1 MKISGQTVKG
11 IIFDVDGTLLDT
23 VEIWVTASSRY
34 VRSQGLVPEP
44 GLDESLF
51 SMSMEEAAV
60 YLSSHYVPEKEP
72 RRIVEEVNQML
83 VRYYREEAPLR
94 NGAAELLRWLQQQEM
109 PVAAA
114 TATDEPL
121 VEGAFGRLGIRPFF
135 QAVFTCSQVGAGK
148 KKPRIYQRAAACLG
162 TEPGETLVVEDAL
175 FALQTAKAAGFLTAG
190 VAERYSAPEQEEIRS
205 LADLYG
211 QDPADLLKKLRE
223 TEREERRG

>member
-23 VEIWVTASSRY
+23 VEIWVTASSP
-34 VRSQGLVPEP
+34 LCAFP
-44 GLDESLF
+44 GAGSGAGTGRVSVF
-51 SMSMEEAAV
+51 MSMEEAAV

-72 RRIVEEVNQML
+72 RRIIEEVNQML

-148 KKPRIYQRAAACLG
+148 KKTMDLSAGGGLSRHGAG
-162 TEPGETLVVEDAL
+162 GDA
-175 FALQTAKAAGFLTAG
+175 GG
-190 VAERYSAPEQEEIRS
+190 
-205 LADLYG
+205 
-211 QDPADLLKKLRE
+211 
-223 TEREERRG
+223 

>member
-72 RRIVEEVNQML
+72 RRIIEEVNQML

-121 VEGAFGRLGIRPFF
+121 VEGLLDGWGSGRFSGGFYLQPGGGREEKTTDLS
-135 QAVFTCSQVGAGK
+135 AGGGLSRHGAG
-148 KKPRIYQRAAACLG
+148 G
-162 TEPGETLVVEDAL
+162 DA
-175 FALQTAKAAGFLTAG
+175 GG
-190 VAERYSAPEQEEIRS
+190 
-205 LADLYG
+205 
-211 QDPADLLKKLRE
+211 
-223 TEREERRG
+223 

>member
-60 YLSSHYVPEKEP
+60 YLSAHYVPEKEP
-72 RRIVEEVNQML
+72 RRIIEEVNQML

-190 VAERYSAPEQEEIRS
+190 VAERYSAPER
-205 LADLYG
+205 
-211 QDPADLLKKLRE
+211 
-223 TEREERRG
+223 